1 MLDLEKVRSELGWA
15 VVLWAAVGIEGL
27 VDATD
32 RASSHH
38 PVLAILNALG
48 SLLAVLAAVRVAK
61 VWKSV

>member
-15 VVLWAAVGIEGL
+15 VVLWAVVGIEGL

-38 PVLAILNALG
+38 PVLATLNALG
-48 SLLAVLAAVRVAK
+48 ALLAVLVAVRVAK